1 MVKYKQA
8 VKELYQANKALF
20 AEFKK
25 IHDLYPTDRIKL
37 SVEFN
42 QKGKPILAAIEEAE
56 GRLCGHMLNGQ
67 YAKFSH
73 RLSEQFREE
82 IKKSYPFI
90 DFIGVEYS
98 QA

>member
-8 VKELYQANKALF
+8 VKDLYKAEKALF
-20 AEFKK
+20 EEFKK
-25 IHDLYPTDRIKL
+25 IHDLYPTDRTKF
-37 SVEFN
+37 SPEFN
-42 QKGKPILAAIEEAE
+42 QKGKPILALIEETE
-56 GRLCGHMLNGQ
+56 SRLCGHMLNGQ

-82 IKKSYPFI
+82 IKKTYPYI

-98 QA
+98 VA

>member
-8 VKELYQANKALF
+8 VKQLYQNNKQLF
-20 AEFKK
+20 ADFKAV
-25 IHDLYPTDRIKL
+25 HDRYPTDRIKL
-37 SVEFN
+37 SPEFN
-42 QKGKPILAAIEEAE
+42 QKGKPVLVAIEEAE

-82 IKKSYPFI
+82 IKKTYPYI

-98 QA
+98 AA